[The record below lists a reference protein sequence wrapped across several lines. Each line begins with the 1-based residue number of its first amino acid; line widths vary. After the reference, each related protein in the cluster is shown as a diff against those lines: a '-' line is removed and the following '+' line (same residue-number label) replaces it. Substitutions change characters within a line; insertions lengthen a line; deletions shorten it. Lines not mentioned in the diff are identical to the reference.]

1 MAEHGLHDQ
10 NHLILGRNPIMA
22 WEIDRFHSLVEFS
35 VQHLKVATVRGRF
48 TEVQGTIELD
58 PQNPERS
65 WVKAQII
72 TNSIHTGAPQR
83 DVHLR
88 TADFFE
94 IAKYPTIGFE
104 STQVKHIDKNRFIVG
119 GNLSLHGIK
128 RPVQLRAIYTGIS
141 QDMLTEAWRV
151 GLRANTVIDRRNF
164 GMTFNQNKAGVIL
177 VGYEIYIDII
187 IEAVMVG

>member
-1 MAEHGLHDQ
+1 M
-10 NHLILGRNPIMA
+10 P

-58 PQNPERS
+58 PQYPERS
-65 WVKAQII
+65 WVKAQIM

-94 IAKYPTIGFE
+94 IARYPTIEFE
-104 STQVKHIDKNRFIVG
+104 SAQVKHKDKKRFIVG
-119 GNLSLHGIK
+119 GKSTLHGVTKPIQF
-128 RPVQLRAIYTGIS
+128 RTIYTCLS
-141 QDMLTEAWRV
+141 QDLLTDAWRV
-151 GLRANTVIDRRNF
+151 GLRANTLVDRRNF
-164 GMTFNQNKAGVIL
+164 GMTFNQNRGAVIL
-177 VGYEIYIDII
+177 IGYEIYIDII

>member
-1 MAEHGLHDQ
+1 
-10 NHLILGRNPIMA
+10 MA

-35 VQHLKVATVRGRF
+35 VQHLKVATVKGRF

-58 PQNPERS
+58 PQYPERS
-65 WVKAQII
+65 SVKAQIM

-94 IAKYPTIGFE
+94 IARYPTITFE
-104 STQVKHIDKNRFIVG
+104 SAQVKHIDRNHFTVK

-128 RPVQLRAIYTGIS
+128 RPIQLRVIYTGLS

-151 GLRANTVIDRRNF
+151 GLRANTVIDRRDF
-164 GMTFNQNKAGVIL
+164 GMTF
-177 VGYEIYIDII
+177 
-187 IEAVMVG
+187 

>member
-1 MAEHGLHDQ
+1 M
-10 NHLILGRNPIMA
+10 P

-65 WVKAQII
+65 WAKAQIM

-94 IAKYPTIGFE
+94 INRYPTIAFE
-104 STQVKHIDKNRFIVG
+104 STQVKHVDKNRFIVE
-119 GNLSLHGIK
+119 GNLSLHGVK
-128 RPVQLRAIYTGIS
+128 RPVQLRVIYTGLS

-151 GLRANTVIDRRNF
+151 GLRANTMIDRRNF
-164 GMTFNQNKAGVIL
+164 GMTFNQNRAGVIL
-177 VGYEIYIDII
+177 VGYDIYIDII
-187 IEAVMVG
+187 IEAVMTG